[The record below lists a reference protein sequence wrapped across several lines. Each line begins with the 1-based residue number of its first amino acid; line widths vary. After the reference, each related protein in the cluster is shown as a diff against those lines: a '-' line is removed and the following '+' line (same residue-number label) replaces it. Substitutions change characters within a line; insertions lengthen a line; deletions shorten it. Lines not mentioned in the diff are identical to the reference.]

1 MCGKSGP
8 KIMEH
13 TSKCFWKCFLALPH
27 CCKPETKVIATI
39 SWTCSPRGGDVT
51 SCCTPP
57 DSPLEGATRT
67 SVDGRG
73 QRSPRRVDIFVIPA
87 EEKRIVPEWKDRP
100 GINLNFRIHIG
111 ELNGSHSCFWGGFT
125 AAVMTWVPPARFLCL
140 LSASYRWSLM
150 LAWIVDR

>member
-1 MCGKSGP
+1 MCDKSGP

-13 TSKCFWKCFLALPH
+13 TSKCFWKCFFLALPH
-27 CCKPETKVIATI
+27 SYKAETKVIATI

-51 SCCTPP
+51 TGCTPP
-57 DSPLEGATRT
+57 APPLEGATRT

-87 EEKRIVPEWKDRP
+87 QEKRIVPEWKDRP

-111 ELNGSHSCFWGGFT
+111 ECKRVTLVFLRRIYCGRYDTGF
-125 AAVMTWVPPARFLCL
+125 PPPRFLCL
-140 LSASYRWSLM
+140 LSASYH
-150 LAWIVDR
+150 